1 MKMSSKNNIIELE
14 NINTIYEGENTPAIY
29 NINFNVKYGDFISII
44 GPNGSGKTT
53 LLETINGLLVYN
65 SGLGYVFGKEIKKNK
80 IKIRKDVGYVIQNF
94 DIDPLA
100 PFLCKDIV
108 MSGRTG
114 KIGLFKFATRNDWE
128 QISKNMDIVG
138 LNDFMDRP
146 IGKLSGGE
154 FQKILLAR
162 ALSQEPKLL
171 LLDEPFSNL
180 DLTSRRK
187 MEIILSKIHNEKNIT
202 IIMVSH
208 DLSFI
213 PSKCSRIIVL
223 DKGKIIMDGK
233 KDDILTSEII
243 TKIFHKEDKI
253 I

>member
-1 MKMSSKNNIIELE
+1 MSSTNNIVELKD
-14 NINTIYEGENTPAIY
+14 INTLYEGEKTPAIY
-29 NINFNVKYGDFISII
+29 NINFTAKYGDFISII

-53 LLETINGLLVYN
+53 LLETINGLLTYT
-65 SGLGYVFGKEIKKNK
+65 SGTGYVFGKEINKNK
-80 IKIRKDVGYVIQNF
+80 IKIRKDIGYVIQNF

-108 MSGRTG
+108 MSGRTS
-114 KIGLFKFATRNDWE
+114 KIGLFKFATRNDWD

-138 LNDFMDRP
+138 LNGFMKRP

-162 ALSQEPKLL
+162 ALSQDPKLL

-187 MEIILSKIHNEKNIT
+187 MERILSKIHDKKNIT

-213 PSKCSRIIVL
+213 PTNCSRIIVL
-223 DKGKIIMDGK
+223 DRGKIIMDGK
-233 KDDILTSEII
+233 KDNILTSHII
-243 TKIFHKEDKI
+243 TKIFHKEDKTI
-253 I
+253 

>member
-1 MKMSSKNNIIELE
+1 MKMSLADNIVELK
-14 NINTIYEGENTPAIY
+14 NINTIYEGEKTPAIY
-29 NINFNVKYGDFISII
+29 DINFTAKYGDFISII
-44 GPNGSGKTT
+44 GQNGSGKTT
-53 LLETINGLLVYN
+53 LLETINGLLAYT
-65 SGLGYVFGKEIKKNK
+65 SGLGYVFGKEIKKYK
-80 IKIRKDVGYVIQNF
+80 IKLRKDIGYVIQNF

-114 KIGLFKFATRNDWE
+114 KIGLFKFATGHDWN
-128 QISKNMDIVG
+128 QISKNMEIVG
-138 LNDFMDRP
+138 LNEFMDRP

-162 ALSQEPKLL
+162 ALSQDPKLL

-180 DLTSRRK
+180 DLSSRRK
-187 MEIILSKIHNEKNIT
+187 MEKILSKIHNEKKIT

-213 PSKCSRIIVL
+213 PSNCSRIIVL

-233 KDDILTSEII
+233 KDDILTSQII
-243 TKIFHKEDKI
+243 TKIFNKEDKI
-253 I
+253 L

>member
-1 MKMSSKNNIIELE
+1 MYSANNIVELQ
-14 NINTIYEGENTPAIY
+14 NVDTIYEGERTPAIY
-29 NINFNVKYGDFISII
+29 DINFTAKYGDFISII

-53 LLETINGLLVYN
+53 LLETINGLLPYT
-65 SGLGYVFGKEIKKNK
+65 SGLGRVFGKEIKKYKAELRRN
-80 IKIRKDVGYVIQNF
+80 IGYVIQNF

-108 MSGRTG
+108 MTGRTG
-114 KIGLFKFATRNDWE
+114 KIGLFRFATKKDWE
-128 QISKNMDIVG
+128 QISDNLDIVG
-138 LNDFMDRP
+138 MKGFMKRP

-180 DLTSRRK
+180 DLSARRK
-187 MEIILSKIHNEKNIT
+187 MERLLSKIHDVNNIT
-202 IIMVSH
+202 IVMVSH

-213 PSKCSRIIVL
+213 PSKCSRVIVL

-233 KDDILTSEII
+233 RKDILTSDMI
-243 TKIFHKEDKI
+243 TTIFHKEDQNL
-253 I
+253 

>member
-1 MKMSSKNNIIELE
+1 MSSTKNIVELKD
-14 NINTIYEGENTPAIY
+14 INTIYEGEKTPAIY
-29 NINFNVKYGDFISII
+29 NINFTAKYGEFISII

-53 LLETINGLLVYN
+53 LLETINGLLTYT
-65 SGLGYVFGKEIKKNK
+65 SGSGYVFDKEIIKNK
-80 IKIRKDVGYVIQNF
+80 IKIRKDIGYVIQNF

-108 MSGRTG
+108 MSGRTP
-114 KIGLFKFATRNDWE
+114 KIGLFKFTTKNDWN
-128 QISKNMDIVG
+128 QISKIMNIVG
-138 LNDFMDRP
+138 LNGFMKRP

-162 ALSQEPKLL
+162 ALSQDPKLL

-187 MEIILSKIHNEKNIT
+187 MERLLSKIHDEKNIT

-213 PSKCSRIIVL
+213 PSNCSRIVVL
-223 DKGKIIMDGK
+223 DKGSIIMDGK
-233 KDDILTSEII
+233 KNNILKSHII
-243 TKIFHKEDKI
+243 KNIFHNEDKEI
-253 I
+253 